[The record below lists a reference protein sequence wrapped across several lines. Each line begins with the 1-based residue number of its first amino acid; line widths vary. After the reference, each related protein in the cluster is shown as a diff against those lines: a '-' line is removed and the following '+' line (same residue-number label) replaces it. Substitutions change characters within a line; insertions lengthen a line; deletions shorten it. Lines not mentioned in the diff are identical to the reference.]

1 MKMKMK
7 RETDCEEIFR
17 LSQNESDINYFRR
30 VFVKVFIYQ
39 NGKTSKRNP
48 LLSNFQSSV
57 MSQIRP

>member
-7 RETDCEEIFR
+7 TETDCAEIFR

-39 NGKTSKRNP
+39 NGKTS
-48 LLSNFQSSV
+48 NFQSSLT
-57 MSQIRP
+57 SQIRP

>member
-17 LSQNESDINYFRR
+17 LSQNESDINYFRQ
-30 VFVKVFIYQ
+30 VFAKVFIYQ

-57 MSQIRP
+57 MSQICP